1 MLPTAQAEG
10 KEREKEMKTG
20 LILEGGAMRGMF
32 SAGVMDVMMENGI
45 RFDGIIGV
53 SAGAAFG
60 VNYKSGQI
68 GRAIRYNAKYC
79 RDKRYCGVG
88 SLLKTGNLFNTEFC
102 YGEVPLKLDA
112 FDFDTYEKD
121 PTAFYVTCTDI
132 ESGKPVYHEY
142 TGRNDHG
149 FDWIRASASLPLV
162 SQIVEID
169 GVKLLDGGIADSI
182 PVAYFESIGYTKN
195 VVILTQPQGYR
206 KEKNR
211 VLPLLRGH
219 FCQRYANE
227 RFFIYDRTHRE
238 LLLYANGRSRI
249 SEVDSFQPA
258 LPEGEEL
265 YYRALWKQFFQSVT
279 IQEREN
285 PRCQN
290 TFLPKR
296 YRGVMTEFL
305 PLEYEKERQAEQPS
319 LPDTAER

>member
-1 MLPTAQAEG
+1 
-10 KEREKEMKTG
+10 MKTG
-20 LILEGGAMRGMF
+20 LILEGGAMRGIF

-79 RDKRYCGVG
+79 HDKRYCGIG
-88 SLLKTGNLFNTEFC
+88 SLLKTGNLFNTDFC
-102 YGEVPLKLDA
+102 YGEVPLKLDI
-112 FDFDTYEKD
+112 FDFDAFEKD
-121 PTAFYVTCTDI
+121 PTTFYITCTDV

-169 GVKLLDGGIADSI
+169 GAKLLDGGISDSI

-195 VVILTQPQGYR
+195 IVILTQPQNYR

-211 VLPLLRGH
+211 MLPLIRMKYRKYPNLIKALENRH
-219 FCQRYANE
+219 LMYNA
-227 RFFIYDRTHRE
+227 E
-238 LLLYANGRSRI
+238 LELIAKQEKHGELFVIRPDSPLPVKRAEKDPAKLKACYEIGR
-249 SEVDSFQPA
+249 QTA
-258 LPEGEEL
+258 
-265 YYRALWKQFFQSVT
+265 
-279 IQEREN
+279 
-285 PRCQN
+285 
-290 TFLPKR
+290 
-296 YRGVMTEFL
+296 
-305 PLEYEKERQAEQPS
+305 EKELARLIAFMKAEN
-319 LPDTAER
+319 

>member
-1 MLPTAQAEG
+1 
-10 KEREKEMKTG
+10 MKTG
-20 LILEGGAMRGMF
+20 LILEGGAMRGIF

-79 RDKRYCGVG
+79 HDKRYCGIG
-88 SLLKTGNLFNTEFC
+88 SLLKTGNLFNTDFC
-102 YGEVPLKLDA
+102 YGEVPLKLDV
-112 FDFDTYEKD
+112 FDFETFEKD
-121 PTAFYVTCTDI
+121 PTTFYITCTDV

-169 GVKLLDGGIADSI
+169 GAKLLDGGISDSI
-182 PVAYFESIGYTKN
+182 PVAYFEGIGYAKN

-211 VLPLLRGH
+211 MLPLIRMKYRQYPNLTKALENRHLMYNAELELIAKQEKHGEL
-219 FCQRYANE
+219 FVIRPESPLPVKRAEKDPAKLEACYEIGRQTAKKELE
-227 RFFIYDRTHRE
+227 RLNAFMKAD
-238 LLLYANGRSRI
+238 N
-249 SEVDSFQPA
+249 
-258 LPEGEEL
+258 
-265 YYRALWKQFFQSVT
+265 
-279 IQEREN
+279 
-285 PRCQN
+285 
-290 TFLPKR
+290 
-296 YRGVMTEFL
+296 
-305 PLEYEKERQAEQPS
+305 
-319 LPDTAER
+319 